1 MEYRKSASKS
11 RMLLVA
17 VTSVLTL
24 AISFQG
30 GYMPGVTAQ
39 ESVKLAVNEKNS
51 ASTPASKSPKS
62 YQRILDRYC
71 VTCHNETLKTGNL
84 RLDNVDLNHIAQ
96 DGELWEKVI
105 QKLRTNSMPP
115 ADKPQ
120 PPKGA
125 NDEFLSLLVTT
136 LDEEAAENPNPGRPA
151 VHRLN
156 RSEYANAIRDLL
168 GLEIDSREFL
178 PTDGSDFGFD
188 NIADSLN
195 VSPMLLERYI
205 MAASKISRLAIGD
218 ANVRPSTKIYTL
230 PKALMQTSRMDDELS
245 FGSRGGL
252 SVRHRFPLDGE
263 YVIKVNVESP
273 RSDQP
278 QDLFQRSDA
287 PEQLDVRV
295 DGQRVGAFTIG
306 LPKSTEWKYGKNG
319 FAGDEP
325 AEKEDLAD
333 WWGARTLEARFEAK
347 QGMRTIGVTF
357 LNRTLAYEG
366 VRPRHFPA
374 FYDYLG
380 LLKGVEPGVI
390 DFEISGPFEPGEIDK
405 DSPSRR
411 KIFTNYPQSP
421 DEERSVAKEIL
432 SKLARQAYRRPITD
446 YDVDTLLEFFDAGK
460 SDGGFESGIQFA
472 LERILVSP
480 SFIFRVEADPV
491 DTAANEAYPLT
502 DLELASRL
510 SFFLWSSIPDDELLA
525 AAERGELKEPS
536 VLENQVLRML
546 ADPKSESLVKNFA
559 TQWLYL
565 RNIDAV
571 TPDVNAFPDFD
582 DNLRYA
588 LKKETELFF
597 TSQLRED
604 RSLVNLLDADYTYL
618 NERLAEHYGIS
629 GISGNH
635 FRRVQLDDPNRRG
648 ILGQGSLLT
657 VTSYA
662 TRTSPVKR
670 GKWILENILG
680 SPPPAPP
687 PDVPDLPEASEQIV
701 ATTVRERMEEHRKN
715 PACASCH
722 VRMDP
727 IGFSLENFDA
737 IGKWR
742 STDPQGLA
750 IDAHGLLPD
759 GTVLKGP
766 AGLSEVLSGKNEDF
780 TLLTIQKLLTY
791 AVGRE
796 IHYYDKPAIR
806 QVARE
811 AEPFDYSWSSVI
823 LGIVRSTPFQMRRAS
838 S

>member
-1 MEYRKSASKS
+1 MKHTDSKS
-11 RMLLVA
+11 ISKVLFVLAASVSALLFA
-17 VTSVLTL
+17 SSRENFPEIL
-24 AISFQG
+24 
-30 GYMPGVTAQ
+30 AQ
-39 ESVKLAVNEKNS
+39 EELQLAVNDK
-51 ASTPASKSPKS
+51 TPASTSPKT

-71 VTCHNETLKTGNL
+71 VSCHNETLKTGNL
-84 RLDNVDLNHIAQ
+84 RLDNIDLNHLPSN
-96 DGELWEKVI
+96 GEIWEKVI
-105 QKLRTNSMPP
+105 QKLRTDSMPP
-115 ADKPQ
+115 SDKPQ

-125 NDEFLSLLVTT
+125 RDGMLSWLIESM
-136 LDEEAAENPNPGRPA
+136 DQEAMTNPNPGRPA

-156 RSEYANAIRDLL
+156 RSEYENTIRDLL

-205 MAASKISRLAIGD
+205 MAAAKISRLAIGD
-218 ANVRPSTKIYTL
+218 ANVRPSTKIYSL
-230 PKALMQTSRMDDELS
+230 PKALLQEDRMDEELS

-263 YVIKVNVESP
+263 YIIKVNVESP

-278 QDLFQRSDA
+278 QDLFQRSSA

-295 DGQRVGAFTIG
+295 DGKRVGAFTIG
-306 LPKSTEWKYGKNG
+306 MPKSTEWSYGKNG
-319 FAGDEP
+319 FSGDLP

-333 WWGARTLEARFEAK
+333 WWGARTLEVRFPAK

-366 VRPRHFPA
+366 VRPRNFPA

-390 DFEISGPFEPGEIDK
+390 DFEISGPYEPGEIDK
-405 DSPSRR
+405 DSASRR
-411 KIFTNYPQSP
+411 AIFTSYPENA
-421 DEERSVAKEIL
+421 DEEKTVARDIL
-432 SKLARQAYRRPITD
+432 SKLARKAYRRPITD
-446 YDVDTLLEFFDAGK
+446 HDVDTILEFYDAGHGE
-460 SDGGFESGIQFA
+460 GGFESGIQFA

-480 SFIFRVEADPV
+480 SFLFRVEADPEERV
-491 DTAANEAYPLT
+491 ANDAYQLT
-502 DLELASRL
+502 DIELASRL
-510 SFFLWSSIPDDELLA
+510 SFFLWSSIPDEELLA
-525 AAERGELKEPS
+525 VAERGDLKKPS

-546 ADPKSESLVKNFA
+546 NDPKSASLVKNFA

-565 RNIDAV
+565 RNVDAV

-582 DNLRYA
+582 ENLRYA
-588 LKKETELFF
+588 LRKETELFF

-604 RSLVNLLDADYTYL
+604 RSIVNLLDADYSYL
-618 NERLAEHYGIS
+618 NERLAEHYGIP
-629 GISGNH
+629 GISGSH
-635 FRRVQLDDPNRRG
+635 FRRVQLEDPNRGG

-687 PDVPDLPEASEQIV
+687 PDVPDLPEAGEQIV
-701 ATTVRERMEEHRKN
+701 ATTVRERMEQHRKD

-722 VRMDP
+722 VKMDP

-742 STDPQGLA
+742 STDTQGLA
-750 IDAHGLLPD
+750 IDSHGMLPD
-759 GTVLKGP
+759 GTILKGP
-766 AGLSEVLSGKNEDF
+766 SGLSEVLAGKKEDF

-796 IHYYDKPAIR
+796 IHHYDQPAIR

-811 AEPFDYSWSSVI
+811 AAPDEYRWSSII

>member
-1 MEYRKSASKS
+1 MKYTKYTQKSAIFIG
-11 RMLLVA
+11 LA
-17 VTSVLTL
+17 V
-24 AISFQG
+24 SFAVIVFSLQSDRFQR
-30 GYMPGVTAQ
+30 VSAQ
-39 ESVKLAVNEKNS
+39 ETVQLAANE
-51 ASTPASKSPKS
+51 STPASTRSSTSPKS
-62 YQRILDRYC
+62 YQRVIDRYC
-71 VTCHNETLKTGNL
+71 VSCHNETLKTGNL
-84 RLDNVDLNHIAQ
+84 TLDTLDLNHIAR
-96 DGELWEKVI
+96 DAEVWEKVI
-105 QKLRTNSMPP
+105 QKLRTSSMPP
-115 ADKPQ
+115 PDKPQ
-120 PPKGA
+120 PPQAAVESMMGWLI
-125 NDEFLSLLVTT
+125 DT
-136 LDEEAAENPNPGRPA
+136 LDEEASINPNPGKPA

-156 RSEYANAIRDLL
+156 RSEYANAIRDLFN
-168 GLEIDSREFL
+168 LEIDPKELL

-195 VSPMLLERYI
+195 MSPMLLERYI
-205 MAASKISRLAIGD
+205 MAASKISRLALGD
-218 ANVRPSTKIYTL
+218 PNVRPSTKIYSL
-230 PKALMQTSRMDDELS
+230 PKALLQKRRMDDELS
-245 FGSRGGL
+245 FGSRGGT

-263 YVIKVNVESP
+263 YVIKVNIESP

-295 DGQRVGAFTIG
+295 DGKRVGAFTIG
-306 LPKSTEWKYGKNG
+306 MPKSTEWKYGKNG
-319 FAGDEP
+319 FAGDAP
-325 AEKEDLAD
+325 AEEEDLAD
-333 WWGARTLEARFEAK
+333 WWGARTLEARFHAEE
-347 QGMRTIGVTF
+347 GMRTIGVTF

-390 DFEISGPFEPGEIDK
+390 DFEISGPYEPGDIDK
-405 DSPSRR
+405 ESPSRQA
-411 KIFTNYPQSP
+411 IFTNYPQDSE
-421 DEERSVAKEIL
+421 EERIVAKEIL
-432 SKLARQAYRRPITD
+432 SRLAHKAYRRPLTD
-446 YDVDTLLEFFDAGK
+446 SDVDTLLEFYDAGA
-460 SDGGFESGIQFA
+460 SDEGFESGVQFA

-480 SFIFRVEADPV
+480 SFLFRMEADPT
-491 DTAANEAYPLT
+491 DAASSDAHPLT

-510 SFFLWSSIPDDELLA
+510 SFFLWSSIPDEELLSI
-525 AAERGELKEPS
+525 AERGELKEPS

-559 TQWLYL
+559 TQWLFL
-565 RNIDAV
+565 RNMDAV

-597 TSQLRED
+597 TNQLRED
-604 RSLVNLLDADYTYL
+604 RSLVELLEADYTYL
-618 NERLAEHYGIS
+618 NERLAEHYGVE

-635 FRRVQLDDPNRRG
+635 FRRVELDDPNRGG
-648 ILGQGSLLT
+648 ILGHGSLLT

-701 ATTVRERMEEHRKN
+701 ATTVRERMEQHRED

-722 VRMDP
+722 MRMDP

-742 STDPQGLA
+742 NTDPQGLE
-750 IDAHGLLPD
+750 IDSHGQLPD
-759 GTVLKGP
+759 GTLLAGP
-766 AGLSEVLSGKNEDF
+766 AGLNDVLASKREDF

-806 QVARE
+806 QVARD
-811 AEPFDYSWSSVI
+811 AEPFDYTWSSVI
-823 LGIVRSTPFQMRRAS
+823 LGIVRSTPFQMRRANS
-838 S
+838 